1 MREYIH
7 SCHDAGDYQQ
17 EELKTTK
24 LYNNLEG
31 KIGVVRTE
39 QR

>member
-7 SCHDAGDYQQ
+7 SCYNVGDYQQ
-17 EELKTTK
+17 EKLKTAK